1 MGFRYL
7 NINRAFGAVALA
19 VVTVAATA
27 QWSGTDV
34 PAFHAAA
41 ARGPMPRLLAQAE
54 RTGVYFSRPFQITS
68 YKMADAIPEILYQL
82 PCYCRCDRAMKH
94 KSLHSCFE
102 VSHAAVC
109 TTCMSEAA
117 YAYTQHREG
126 KTVAQIR
133 AGIERGD
140 WQEVVLTDLNDSMVE
155 TSQP

>member
-1 MGFRYL
+1 MRLRNGKIHRV
-7 NINRAFGAVALA
+7 FGCAALA
-19 VVTVAATA
+19 VITIAATA
-27 QWSGTDV
+27 QWAGTDT
-34 PAFHAAA
+34 PAFHMTPP
-41 ARGPMPRLLAQAE
+41 RGSVPRLLAQAD
-54 RTGVYFSRPFQITS
+54 RTGIYFSRPYQIAS

-117 YAYTQHREG
+117 YAYAQHREG

-140 WQEVVLTDLNDSMVE
+140 WQEVVLTDLNDSTVV
-155 TSQP
+155 TTQP